1 MSGLMNIMLNIRLI
15 SVIDY
20 LRSIHRWLFQNT
32 HEILFTLYCLFNV
45 KIEQAN

>member
-1 MSGLMNIMLNIRLI
+1 MSGLMNIHLI